1 MTGSVPRIGKRA
13 GTSHLL
19 KIKSSND
26 NKVGTFTEK
35 LLGEDH
41 YSISRIKVP
50 GYYTLPLQTT
60 PEISR
65 HMTVLAGIVHITLGD
80 DVMALVGDESL
91 YIPQGALHGI
101 ENRSG
106 HEAVIVSVDYRG

>member
-1 MTGSVPRIGKRA
+1 MTGIVPRIGKQA
-13 GTSHLL
+13 GTNHLL

-26 NKVGTFTEK
+26 NTTGAFTNQ
-35 LLGEDH
+35 LIAEDH
-41 YSISRIKVP
+41 YKVSHIKVP
-50 GYYTLPLQTT
+50 GHYTLPLQTT
-60 PEISR
+60 ADISR

-91 YIPQGALHGI
+91 YIPQGVLHGI

-106 HEAVIVSVDYRG
+106 HEAVIVSVDYHG